1 MSNETFWGAV
11 KFAACIVALA
21 AVMGRGAANA
31 DAIALHAADAHG
43 FTEPRITGRSDFF
56 AWANGCG
63 GHDATAWD
71 VTAKRD
77 GRTVRLYVCS
87 GAWTKGATVRVA
99 P

>member
-1 MSNETFWGAV
+1 MSNETFFNAIKV
-11 KFAACIVALA
+11 TAALVFLA
-21 AVMGRGAANA
+21 AVMGRGSVNA
-31 DAIALHAADAHG
+31 DTIALHAADAHG
-43 FTEPRITGRSDFF
+43 FTEPRITGRSDLF

-63 GHDATAWD
+63 EHDATAWD